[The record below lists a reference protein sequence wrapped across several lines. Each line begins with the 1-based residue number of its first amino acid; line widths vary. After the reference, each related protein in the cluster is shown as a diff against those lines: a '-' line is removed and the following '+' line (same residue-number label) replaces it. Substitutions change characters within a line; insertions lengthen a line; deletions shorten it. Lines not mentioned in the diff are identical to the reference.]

1 MWPGMLGLT
10 ATFSPEVMKRF
21 GEIVSEEYRALG
33 LTTALFP
40 QVDIGTDPRWFRYNY
55 TLGEDPN
62 LAVDLAKAYTEG
74 LQTDTITEVE
84 NGWGYKSVN
93 AMVKHW
99 PGTGACG
106 EGGRDGHY
114 NFGKYAVFP
123 NHNFAIHTRPFLE
136 GALSLDGP
144 THCASALMPDYSV
157 CVSVEPTGVAP
168 GFSPTFIDKMLR
180 TDNHFDGVVCTVPA
194 YSGYW
199 EEQNEEKTVTP
210 LSDKI
215 ISKYFKHAATPAEAD
230 FAIVFIDSPFGCYGY
245 DYSKLATSTDA
256 YLPISLQYKPYT
268 ATAAR
273 EKTIAGENRS
283 YKGRSATVANSTDY
297 NLVRDVRAA
306 IGNKPLVVVVNT
318 TNPFVISEIEPLADA
333 ILLTF
338 DVQNQAALEII
349 SGRHEP
355 SALLPFVMPAEV
367 ATVEQQAEDI
377 PFDMIPYKDAAGNE
391 YIFGYGLNWSGIIRD
406 ARTEKY
412 GITKSQL
419 NPAPQAAAE

>member
-157 CVSVEPTGVAP
+157 CVGVEPTGVAP

-180 TDNHFDGVVCTVPA
+180 TDNHFDGVVCTDWCITHNVEGMKHGGKPWGVKDKSVVEHHYLA
-194 YSGYW
+194 LMAGCD
-199 EEQNEEKTVTP
+199 QFGGNNEKIP
-210 LSDKI
+210 L
-215 ISKYFKHAATPAEAD
+215 
-230 FAIVFIDSPFGCYGY
+230 
-245 DYSKLATSTDA
+245 
-256 YLPISLQYKPYT
+256 
-268 ATAAR
+268 
-273 EKTIAGENRS
+273 
-283 YKGRSATVANSTDY
+283 
-297 NLVRDVRAA
+297 
-306 IGNKPLVVVVNT
+306 
-318 TNPFVISEIEPLADA
+318 
-333 ILLTF
+333 
-338 DVQNQAALEII
+338 
-349 SGRHEP
+349 
-355 SALLPFVMPAEV
+355 
-367 ATVEQQAEDI
+367 
-377 PFDMIPYKDAAGNE
+377 
-391 YIFGYGLNWSGIIRD
+391 
-406 ARTEKY
+406 
-412 GITKSQL
+412 
-419 NPAPQAAAE
+419 

>member
-1 MWPGMLGLT
+1 MG
-10 ATFSPEVMKRF
+10 
-21 GEIVSEEYRALG
+21 
-33 LTTALFP
+33 
-40 QVDIGTDPRWFRYNY
+40 
-55 TLGEDPN
+55 
-62 LAVDLAKAYTEG
+62 
-74 LQTDTITEVE
+74 
-84 NGWGYKSVN
+84 
-93 AMVKHW
+93 
-99 PGTGACG
+99 
-106 EGGRDGHY
+106 
-114 NFGKYAVFP
+114 
-123 NHNFAIHTRPFLE
+123 
-136 GALSLDGP
+136 
-144 THCASALMPDYSV
+144 
-157 CVSVEPTGVAP
+157 VEPTGVAP

-180 TDNHFDGVVCTVPA
+180 TDNHFDGVVCTDWCITHNVEGMKHGGKPWGVEDKSVVEHHYLALMAGCDQFGGNNEKAPVLEAFDLMSQRHGAEWADARIRKSAERLLLNMFRIGLFEMPYLDVDTTVAKVGCKGFSDVGFDTQLKSIIMLKNGKSVLPVDSKKSVYIPNRTVPA

-349 SGRHEP
+349 SGRPEP
-355 SALLPFVMPAEV
+355 SALLPFVMPADM
-367 ATVEQQAEDI
+367 ATVEQQAEDT